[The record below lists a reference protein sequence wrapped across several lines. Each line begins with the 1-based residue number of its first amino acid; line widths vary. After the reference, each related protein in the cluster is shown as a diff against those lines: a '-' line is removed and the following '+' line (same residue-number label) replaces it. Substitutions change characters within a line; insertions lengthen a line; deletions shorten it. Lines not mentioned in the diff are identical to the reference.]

1 MCVEQKKTQTLFLLD
16 SHEEEGIV
24 EGFSPRG
31 RKQVERKTIL
41 ESEKVKK

>member
-31 RKQVERKTIL
+31 RRQVKRKIML
-41 ESEKVKK
+41 ESEKVRK